1 MVRLKS
7 RSNSSGLFSNQRGSV
22 TAELAMAL
30 PAVVIVISITLGAFA
45 LQIERMK
52 MVGVV
57 ATAARAIA
65 RGENPDMVSGL
76 VAEMQGVAL
85 GAELEIVFREELACV
100 ALSQG
105 FELPGIE
112 AKIFELTETH
122 CARKLGL

>member
-1 MVRLKS
+1 MVRRKS
-7 RSNSSGLFSNQRGSV
+7 RSNSNWLIFNQRGSV

-30 PAVVIVISITLGAFA
+30 PAVVLVISITLGAFA

-52 MVGVV
+52 IVGVA

-65 RGENPDMVSGL
+65 RGENPDLVSGL
-76 VAEMQGVAL
+76 VAEMQGAPL

-100 ALSQG
+100 ILSQA
-105 FELPGIE
+105 FELPGLE
-112 AKIFELTETH
+112 AKLFELTETH

>member
-1 MVRLKS
+1 MARLKS
-7 RSNSSGLFSNQRGSV
+7 RSNSNWLISNQRGSV

-30 PAVVIVISITLGAFA
+30 PAVVLIISITLGAFA

-76 VAEMQGVAL
+76 VAEMQGAPL

-100 ALSQG
+100 ILSQG
-105 FELPGIE
+105 LRIPGLEADVFEI
-112 AKIFELTETH
+112 TETH